1 MLEMLKKKNSKLCF
15 FYSVIFQEAANTMST
30 QSDLSDSNDDDDD
43 DEKMILTI
51 AADDQDGNDST
62 QHWGHIGTRL
72 SFGQF

>member
-1 MLEMLKKKNSKLCF
+1 
-15 FYSVIFQEAANTMST
+15 MST